1 MSRQARQRSATEVY
15 HVIQRGI
22 DRMAIFYDDDD
33 RQMFLNLLSQQV
45 SESFKVYCYCL
56 MDNHFHLIV
65 KSNKLSFHIHHIA
78 SVYAGWFNHKHER
91 RGYLFQDR
99 FKSEAIEEEG
109 YLLRCFRYILHNPL
123 KAGLCKTVSSYNWSS
138 YHAYYNAHDSFICSE
153 FLPLFFDR
161 EEDFEAYICSEDDGK
176 YMDIDRMNNLTD
188 NEVKHLIEKKSA
200 GDDFATLPINVQKKI
215 IKELKEYPSISLRQ
229 LARLTVITFHTTRG
243 L

>member
-91 RGYLFQDR
+91 RGF
-99 FKSEAIEEEG
+99 
-109 YLLRCFRYILHNPL
+109 
-123 KAGLCKTVSSYNWSS
+123 KTVSKVKLSRKKDI
-138 YHAYYNAHDSFICSE
+138 YYGVFVI
-153 FLPLFFDR
+153 F
-161 EEDFEAYICSEDDGK
+161 YI
-176 YMDIDRMNNLTD
+176 IR
-188 NEVKHLIEKKSA
+188 
-200 GDDFATLPINVQKKI
+200 
-215 IKELKEYPSISLRQ
+215 
-229 LARLTVITFHTTRG
+229 
-243 L
+243 

>member
-109 YLLRCFRYILHNPL
+109 YLLRCFRYILHNP
-123 KAGLCKTVSSYNWSS
+123 
-138 YHAYYNAHDSFICSE
+138 
-153 FLPLFFDR
+153 
-161 EEDFEAYICSEDDGK
+161 
-176 YMDIDRMNNLTD
+176 
-188 NEVKHLIEKKSA
+188 
-200 GDDFATLPINVQKKI
+200 
-215 IKELKEYPSISLRQ
+215 
-229 LARLTVITFHTTRG
+229 
-243 L
+243 